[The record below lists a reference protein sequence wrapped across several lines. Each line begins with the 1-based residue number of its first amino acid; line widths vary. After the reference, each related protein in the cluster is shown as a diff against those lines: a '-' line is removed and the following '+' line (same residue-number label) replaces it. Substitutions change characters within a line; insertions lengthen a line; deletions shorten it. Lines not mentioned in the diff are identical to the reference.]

1 MSPKNY
7 QEKYREEEDKYAFDK
22 NKFLDSSKI
31 NPSNNKNIKRR
42 DKYDFNDHKYRD
54 RWANLCFNPNP
65 NLSLAQII

>member
-1 MSPKNY
+1 
-7 QEKYREEEDKYAFDK
+7 
-22 NKFLDSSKI
+22 LDSSKI